1 MTTNNSSYHIP
12 VLLNE
17 CLDSLIVKEDGN
29 YLDCTLG
36 GGGHTSEILKR
47 ISEKGSH
54 IGIDRDP
61 DVVATNKDLLSKYT
75 NFKIKNIPFSEV
87 IALDEIM
94 FGLKFDGILIDL
106 GISSFQI
113 DNAERGFSYSKDGLL
128 DMRMGKSL
136 GEEFSATDLVNNYT
150 ESEMI
155 RIFRNY
161 GEEKFSIKI
170 ARNIIKA
177 RGINRITTT
186 KELKEI
192 ILKSVPYKN
201 NIKSVSRIFQAIR
214 IEVNG
219 ELEEIAKFLEFSLDI
234 LNSKGRVA
242 IISFHS
248 LEDRIIKN
256 FITEKSQGCIC
267 PPTFPIC
274 KCYKKPQV
282 KKITRKPITAS
293 TEEIEM
299 NVRSRSAKLRVFE
312 KI

>member
-1 MTTNNSSYHIP
+1 MAENNNSYHIP

-17 CLDSLIVKEDGN
+17 CIDNLIVDLDGD

-36 GGGHTSEILKR
+36 GGGHTREILKK
-47 ISEKGSH
+47 ISDSGSH
-54 IGIDRDP
+54 MGIDRDP
-61 DVVATNKDLLSKYT
+61 DAVATNQGLLDKYK
-75 NFKIKNIPFSEV
+75 NFKIKNIPFSDV

-113 DNAERGFSYSKDGLL
+113 DNAERGFSYSQDGLL
-128 DMRMGKSL
+128 DMRMGKSA
-136 GEEFSATDLVNNYT
+136 GDKFSATDLVNNYN

-177 RGINRITTT
+177 REINKITTT
-186 KELKEI
+186 RELKEI
-192 ILKSVPYKN
+192 ILRSVPYKN

-234 LNSKGRVA
+234 LKPGGRAA

-248 LEDRIIKN
+248 LEDRFIKK
-256 FITEKSQGCIC
+256 FVTEKSKGCIC
-267 PPTFPIC
+267 PPTFPVC
-274 KCYKKPQV
+274 KCNKKPSI
-282 KKITRKPITAS
+282 KKITRKPIIA
-293 TEEIEM
+293 TEQEVDM

>member
-1 MTTNNSSYHIP
+1 LTDNNNSYHVP

-17 CLDSLIVKEDGN
+17 CIENLIVDLDGN

-36 GGGHTSEILKR
+36 GGGHTSEILKK
-47 ISEKGSH
+47 ISVNGSH

-61 DVVATNKDLLSKYT
+61 DAVATNQGLLDKYN
-75 NFKIKNIPFSEV
+75 NFKIKNIPFSDV

-113 DNAERGFSYSKDGLL
+113 DNAERGFSYSQDGLL
-128 DMRMGKSL
+128 DMRMGKSA
-136 GEEFSATDLVNNYT
+136 GEKFSATDLVNNYD

-177 RGINRITTT
+177 REINKITTT

-192 ILKSVPYKN
+192 ILRSVPYKN

-234 LNSKGRVA
+234 LKIGGRVA

-248 LEDRIIKN
+248 LEDRIIKK
-256 FITEKSQGCIC
+256 FVTEKSKGCIC
-267 PPTFPIC
+267 PTIF
-274 KCYKKPQV
+274 
-282 KKITRKPITAS
+282 S
-293 TEEIEM
+293 
-299 NVRSRSAKLRVFE
+299 F
-312 KI
+312 

>member
-1 MTTNNSSYHIP
+1 MTTNNSSYHVP

-17 CLDSLIVKEDGN
+17 CLENLIVKKDGN

-47 ISEKGSH
+47 ISAQGSH

-61 DVVATNKDLLSKYT
+61 DAVATNQSLLSKYT

-136 GEEFSATDLVNNYT
+136 GEDFSATDLVNNYT
-150 ESEMI
+150 ETEMI

-256 FITEKSQGCIC
+256 FITNKSLGCIC

-282 KKITRKPITAS
+282 KKITRKPIVAS
-293 TEEIEM
+293 TEEIEI

>member
-1 MTTNNSSYHIP
+1 MTKDNSSYHVP

-17 CLDSLIVKEDGN
+17 CLESLIVKKDGN

-47 ISEKGSH
+47 ISSEGSH
-54 IGIDRDP
+54 MGIDRDP
-61 DVVATNKDLLSKYT
+61 DAIATNKELLDKYK
-75 NFKIKNIPFSEV
+75 NFKVKNIPFSEV

-113 DNAERGFSYSKDGLL
+113 DNAERGFSYSRDGLL

-136 GEEFSATDLVNNYT
+136 GEDFSAMDLINNYN
-150 ESEMI
+150 ESEMV

-177 RGINRITTT
+177 REINKITTT

-192 ILKSVPYKN
+192 ILRSVPYKN

-234 LNSKGRVA
+234 LNPKGRVA

-256 FITEKSQGCIC
+256 FVTEKSLGCTC
-267 PPTFPIC
+267 PPSFPTC
-274 KCYKKPQV
+274 RCYKKPSI
-282 KKITRKPITAS
+282 KKITRKPIIATD
-293 TEEIEM
+293 EEIEK

>member
-1 MTTNNSSYHIP
+1 M
-12 VLLNE
+12 
-17 CLDSLIVKEDGN
+17 KEDGN

-47 ISEKGSH
+47 ISSDGSH
-54 IGIDRDP
+54 MGIDRDP
-61 DVVATNKDLLSKYT
+61 DAIATNKELLDKYK
-75 NFKIKNIPFSEV
+75 NFKVKNIPFSEV

-113 DNAERGFSYSKDGLL
+113 DNAERGFSYSRDGLL

-136 GEEFSATDLVNNYT
+136 GEDFSAMDLINNYN

-177 RGINRITTT
+177 REINKITTT

-192 ILKSVPYKN
+192 ILRSVPYKN

-234 LNSKGRVA
+234 LNPKGRVV

-248 LEDRIIKN
+248 LEDRIIKK
-256 FITEKSQGCIC
+256 FVTEKSLGCTC
-267 PPTFPIC
+267 PPSFPIC
-274 KCYKKPQV
+274 KCNKKPLI
-282 KKITRKPITAS
+282 KKITRKPIIATK
-293 TEEIEM
+293 EEIEK